1 MQSVAWQAV
10 LRLAGA
16 LLLSLCLGLIFQHVV
31 IALLIGVSI
40 YLFIQ
45 LRNLILVERWLRYRS
60 SQDPPDMGGPWG
72 ELIATAHRVYR
83 RKQFYKQR
91 VLILLREFRR
101 LTSTMPDGAVLLGP
115 NNEIIWFNRRA
126 AQWLSLRRKRDFG
139 ARIENLVRNP
149 EFSAYLAKGEAG
161 SVTLRVQ
168 QGSAEECWLSISLV
182 AGSDAQRK
190 LLMVRDV
197 SREARV
203 ESMRKDFVANASH
216 ELRSPLTVISGYL
229 DSLADD
235 PDLLPVWNE
244 PVREMLRQAQRMRG
258 IVEKLLELSRLEATT
273 ELLDQRPI
281 DVGGLLALLRKDFL
295 GEPVRPQTIAL
306 DSASHS
312 FLYGAETE
320 INSIF
325 SNLISNAVKYTPT
338 EGRVDIRWWSDAAG
352 GHVSVKDTGI
362 GIPAEHIPRLTERFY
377 RADAGRSRTTGGSG
391 LGLAIVKHALQR
403 HGGSLT
409 IESEEGVG
417 STFTCHFPL
426 SRLVDQSDAA

>member
-1 MQSVAWQAV
+1 
-10 LRLAGA
+10 
-16 LLLSLCLGLIFQHVV
+16 
-31 IALLIGVSI
+31 
-40 YLFIQ
+40 
-45 LRNLILVERWLRYRS
+45 
-60 SQDPPDMGGPWG
+60 
-72 ELIATAHRVYR
+72 
-83 RKQFYKQR
+83 
-91 VLILLREFRR
+91 
-101 LTSTMPDGAVLLGP
+101 
-115 NNEIIWFNRRA
+115 
-126 AQWLSLRRKRDFG
+126 LSLRRKRDFG

-149 EFSAYLAKGEAG
+149 EFSAYLARGETG
-161 SVTLRVQ
+161 SVTLRIM
-168 QGSAEECWLSISLV
+168 QGSAEECWLAIGLV
-182 AGSDAQRK
+182 TGSDAQRK
-190 LLMVRDV
+190 LLVIRDV

-235 PDLLPVWNE
+235 PDLLPVWSE

-273 ELLDQRPI
+273 ELLDERPI

-295 GEPVRPQTIAL
+295 AEAARPQTIAL
-306 DSASHS
+306 ESASDA

-325 SNLISNAVKYTPT
+325 SNLISNAVKYTPP
-338 EGRVDIRWWSDAAG
+338 EGRVEIRWWSDDAG

-403 HGGSLT
+403 HGGSLA

-426 SRLVDQSDAA
+426 SRLVARSDAA